1 MLSHRSFENP
11 PVGPSHPQAVRC
23 GLAKTEMQTAQT
35 RLSSTGWQKG
45 VHLPAEPIPFVPSQ
59 TSIPNRH
66 PAAADAA
73 ARAAACCAIVSVP
86 YPRDAET
93 LGAHFGKTW
102 HRFGKT
108 RHKDTWPAGWLHTC
122 IVLCRESYD
131 RSTDASERIRHTVY
145 DRGVC
150 RPRGPRRDRQ
160 SIVTVSPP
168 RPPVP
173 QCVTA
178 TRPVNAAHLMNTG
191 ARLQA
196 RTSAQSVHHQHWRRY
211 PSA

>member
-1 MLSHRSFENP
+1 MISHRSFENP
-11 PVGPSHPQAVRC
+11 PVGTSHPQAVRC

-108 RHKDTWPAGWLHTC
+108 RHKDTWLAALYS
-122 IVLCRESYD
+122 RES
-131 RSTDASERIRHTVY
+131 
-145 DRGVC
+145 
-150 RPRGPRRDRQ
+150 
-160 SIVTVSPP
+160 
-168 RPPVP
+168 
-173 QCVTA
+173 
-178 TRPVNAAHLMNTG
+178 
-191 ARLQA
+191 
-196 RTSAQSVHHQHWRRY
+196 
-211 PSA
+211 

>member
-108 RHKDTWPAGWLHTC
+108 RHKDTWPAGWLHNC
-122 IVLCRESYD
+122 IVLTVESHMTEVQMHPSGSDILFTTGASAVREAQGE
-131 RSTDASERIRHTVY
+131 TDKASSL
-145 DRGVC
+145 C
-150 RPRGPRRDRQ
+150 RPHARRRR
-160 SIVTVSPP
+160 SVSPP
-168 RPPVP
+168 LGPF
-173 QCVTA
+173 
-178 TRPVNAAHLMNTG
+178 TR
-191 ARLQA
+191 RI
-196 RTSAQSVHHQHWRRY
+196 S
-211 PSA
+211 